1 MLSRLRAKTGRPTLD
16 AVPTASHTIALS
28 LEEEIGDMA
37 LSDDIK
43 ARLDIVDVV
52 SQYVPELHRA
62 GRNFSARCPFH
73 QERTPSFVVFP
84 DRQSWRCFGAC
95 ATGGDVF
102 SFVMRADGV
111 DFSGAL
117 KELAQRAGISLPER
131 RARERVVNPIFGV
144 NARALR
150 YFQESLEAERGA
162 LARTYL
168 SQRGVGNEAAAR
180 FGLGYSP
187 STGSELMDHLIA
199 TGFDQEL
206 LSRAGLITSGE
217 NGPPRDMFR
226 GRLMFPIRDPE
237 GQVVGFGGRAIDG
250 STPKYLNTAQ
260 TAVFDKGR
268 ILYALDQAKS
278 AVSSSGEVVVVEGYM
293 DVIAA
298 HEHGFENVV
307 ASMGTALTEHQ
318 VALLQHYARSFV
330 LALDPD
336 TAGQEATLRSLEGSW
351 HVFDRNV
358 AVAGRNRQSDF
369 YARSDQASRLRIV
382 TLPEGEDPDALIR
395 RDPMAWSELVRSAAP
410 LIEYVM
416 DAVVRRVDMGSS
428 RGKAEAV
435 ERLFPLIT
443 GMDNPF
449 EQDRYIQRLADHLGV
464 TRVTLEASAGRL
476 RAPAKRRRTGQSG
489 GSASAAP
496 FRQEEGDPLEE
507 HVLTLMVQDPEL
519 ASRVGEL
526 MGDHFKAVE
535 NRALLSAL
543 TEAGTIDSV
552 YGLLDGQGTQLLDRL
567 AERVLPPADRLQ
579 RNADFDAC
587 KHRLEE
593 RHLRDLKAQE
603 EAVLTQAAGSPPE
616 DLPYLDSVHQQSTE
630 INERLKEL
638 FSGKGS

>member
-1 MLSRLRAKTGRPTLD
+1 MAPNTIELSHQGY
-16 AVPTASHTIALS
+16 
-28 LEEEIGDMA
+28 IGNMA

-52 SQYVPELHRA
+52 FRHVPDLHRA
-62 GRNFSARCPFH
+62 GRNYTARCPFH

-84 DRQSWRCFGAC
+84 ERQSWHCFGAC

-111 DFSGAL
+111 DFSGAM
-117 KELAQRAGISLPER
+117 KELAQLAGVSLPER
-131 RARERVVNPIFGV
+131 RAKERVGSPIFDL
-144 NARALR
+144 NERALR
-150 YFQESLEAERGA
+150 FFQESLEAERGA

-168 SQRGVGNEAAAR
+168 TQRGIGEEAITR

-187 STGSELMDHLIA
+187 ITGSELMDHLMA
-199 TGFDQEL
+199 VGFDQEL
-206 LSRAGLITSGE
+206 LSKAGLITSGE

-226 GRLMFPIRDPE
+226 GRLMFPIRNPE
-237 GQVVGFGGRAIDG
+237 GQIVGFGGRAMDG
-250 STPKYLNTAQ
+250 SMPKYLNTAQ
-260 TAVFDKGR
+260 TPVFDKSH
-268 ILYALDQAKS
+268 ILYALDLAKP

-318 VALLQHYARSFV
+318 VGLLQHYARSFV

-369 YARSDQASRLRIV
+369 YARSDQANRLRIV

-395 RDPMAWSELVRSAAP
+395 RDPTVWSELVRTATP

-416 DAVVRRVDMGSS
+416 DAIASRVDMSS
-428 RGKAEAV
+428 SQGKAEVV
-435 ERLFPLIT
+435 ERLFPLIA

-449 EQDRYIQRLADHLGV
+449 EQDRYLQRLADLLGV
-464 TRVTLEASAGRL
+464 TRATLEASAGRF
-476 RAPAKRRRTGQSG
+476 RTPTRRRSANQAR

-496 FRQEEGDPLEE
+496 FRQVEGDALEE
-507 HVLTLMVQDPEL
+507 HVLTLMAQDPEL
-519 ASRVGEL
+519 ASRAGEL
-526 MGDHFKAVE
+526 RADHFKGSE
-535 NRALLSAL
+535 NRALLSAF
-543 TEAGTIDSV
+543 TGTGTMDAV
-552 YGLLDGQGTQLLDRL
+552 YALLDTQGIQLLERL
-567 AERVLPPADRLQ
+567 SERVLPPADRL
-579 RNADFDAC
+579 RRGADFEAC

-603 EAVLTQAAGSPPE
+603 EAVLTQAAGSPSE